1 MRRQYMLKSKLM
13 WSLVILCLLTNYAS
27 AVVYVNKASTD
38 PSPDGSSWAK
48 AFRTIQEGID
58 TANAQASPG
67 NPVEVW
73 VAQGN
78 YDELRTLTWGSP
90 ASVEG
95 SLVLEENVH
104 LYGGFKGTETS
115 RDQRRPSQ
123 YVTTI
128 DGRTSRGGAN
138 AYHVVVI
145 GTGTGPS
152 ADVVID
158 GFHIRGGRAVGVA
171 GDYHT
176 WRGAGIYNWLSSPR
190 IGNCVFYDNVAAT
203 AGGAIANMSG
213 TIGTT
218 NYKANALIHDCVF
231 RGNTCNEAV
240 DTGVSPIRGGAGIF
254 NNGINSAN
262 VEIGCE
268 AYIVNCTFYNNVSAN
283 LSGPMLYNAN
293 TIINSGCGVNF
304 PKIYNNILWNSVMP
318 ANPHIRNFRPGIG
331 FAWSA
336 DVQYCDVQGAYGG
349 GGVGNINVD
358 PLFRN
363 PGNNDFRLTVTFPS
377 PISPCLDAGADAL
390 VQPPLGAGRVDI
402 RNFQRKNGSAVD
414 MGAYE
419 NVATPIADFSATPLE
434 ILAGQSVQF
443 TDLSDTFGLWSETTW
458 SWNFGDSGTSGQ
470 QNPSHQY
477 NTAGRY
483 TVSLTVQTAEGN
495 DNETKTNYIIVH
507 TPPVADFSAA
517 PTQGQY
523 PLTVTFT
530 DLSIPDQLP
539 GNTTQITDWY
549 WDFDGDSNWDAHYTT
564 ATNPQWTYNSVGLYT
579 VSLRVIS
586 QYGEDT
592 ETKTNYI
599 DVWPD
604 PLSVTPISIQE
615 FDPPRDNPFSEDDF
629 SSPTAD
635 NLTDGYI
642 GFGRSFRMTVNAS
655 GGYGPPYQY
664 QWQIFKGGSW
674 VNVSDGSYPR
684 NVNGSDGP
692 NNTPVTTVISGA
704 TTNQLTVE
712 YAILGNEDGQYR
724 CVVTDPNDTPP
735 PPNQVISGTK
745 TITINPNVMRTVVD
759 LTTPV
764 RKYIGEN
771 VIYSFKFIGG
781 PGSNYLYQWYI
792 DRSGD
797 LDPVSSGSN
806 PVNIPNLDQTM
817 IGNYYGTAI
826 NISGGGQTVFAGP
839 SSLDVQPVVRI
850 DSQPQSIHRN
860 TAGTASFSTT
870 AGGGYPP
877 YTFQWYWN
885 GLPLDEGDHPSGSGS
900 PVTIVNNGAT
910 STVTISNLDLA
921 DAGQYMCRVTDSEN
935 RGAPSTEDTQN
946 ATLTVTNPFIITDPT
961 PSPVNIY
968 AGSNYSVTVTASG
981 GTTPYTFVWQRDTGS
996 GYVTLNDGDLGG
1008 RVSIVSGASNSV
1020 FTLSNAVTADT
1031 GQYRCIAVDS
1041 GPDPDAYPANA
1052 GVLNVYE
1059 NLVVSTEHPADVTEN
1074 VGNQAQFTV
1083 QTTGGLLPLNYEWQY
1098 ATDQAGPWTPLSNGP
1113 HPLHAS
1119 SIVSGADEPTL
1130 GIQIA
1135 EGAHLSGLQNSY
1147 YRCVVTDSGTPQSGT
1162 SREAKLSITNFIN
1175 VQGPA
1180 DVRAYTGE
1188 SPVQLVANVTGGQPP
1203 FYYEWFKGTESIL
1216 GPVEGQNVLDLGS
1229 ADSTDIGNYYVIVSD
1244 SSGGLNPNVTSRVA
1258 NVKVADP
1265 PQIVTQPQSLNL
1277 YAGQDA
1283 IFQVE
1288 VVGGFEPYNYDWW
1301 QIGVGSLGVNN
1312 DTLMLSNV
1320 DETYDGNQ
1328 YLVYVSDQP
1337 STVTGLNTT
1346 LTSDPALLRV
1356 ASSEVI
1362 FTLQPEDESLYI
1374 DDPSFW
1380 LTAGFVGGLPPVY
1393 YEWKRDLPAGGTE
1406 VVAVNTL
1413 AIEVNTVSLTVGTYK
1428 YYLEVTDDV
1437 PMVYQSRKA
1446 NIEVGSHLSFAQD
1459 LLPEYRATAGERVEM
1474 FVQVNGG
1481 LGDKTYTWYRN
1492 VGNGKAW
1499 EVIPGAIGPV
1509 LVLDPA
1515 EMEDSGQYYVV
1526 VQDSGSSVTG
1536 QNDTITSRTAT
1547 LNVEK
1552 GIPAS
1557 TNTGLLIM
1565 VLMSSI
1571 IGTITLVRKK
1581 AWLRI

>member
-1 MRRQYMLKSKLM
+1 MMKSKLK
-13 WSLVILCLLTNYAS
+13 WSLLVLCLLTNYAF

-78 YDELRTLTWGSP
+78 YDELRTATWGAP
-90 ASVEG
+90 ALVDG
-95 SLVLEENVH
+95 SLVMEDNVH

-128 DGRTSRGGAN
+128 DGRTSRGGTN
-138 AYHVVVI
+138 AYHVIVI
-145 GTGTGPS
+145 GKGSGPNT
-152 ADVVID
+152 DVVID
-158 GFHIRGGRAVGVA
+158 GFHIRGGRASGVA

-176 WRGAGIYNWLSSPR
+176 WRGAGIYNWLSAPV
-190 IGNCVFYDNVAAT
+190 IGNCVFYDNVSAT

-213 TIGTT
+213 TVGSNI
-218 NYKANALIHDCVF
+218 YKASALIHDCVF
-231 RGNTCNEAV
+231 RGNTCNETV

-254 NNGINSAN
+254 NNGINSSN
-262 VEIGCE
+262 VEIGNE
-268 AYIVNCTFYNNVSAN
+268 TYITNCTFYNNTSAN
-283 LSGPMLYNAN
+283 LSNPQLYNAN
-293 TIINSGCGVNF
+293 TIMNSGCGVNF
-304 PKIYNNILWNSVMP
+304 PKIYNTILWNNPVPS
-318 ANPHIRNFRPGIG
+318 NPHIRTFRPGLG
-331 FAWSA
+331 YVNA
-336 DVQYCDVQGAYGG
+336 DVQYSDVQGGHVG
-349 GGVGNINVD
+349 TGNINSD

-377 PISPCLDAGADAL
+377 PISPCLDTGADGL
-390 VQPPLGAGRVDI
+390 VQPPLAPGRVDI

-419 NVATPIADFSATPLE
+419 NVATPVADFSATPVE

-443 TDLSDTFGLWSETTW
+443 TDSSDTFGLWAETTW
-458 SWNFGDSGTSGQ
+458 AWNFGDSGTSNQ

-495 DNETKTNYIIVH
+495 DNETKTNYIVVH
-507 TPPVADFSAA
+507 TPPTADFSAA

-530 DLSIPDQLP
+530 DSSIPDQLP
-539 GNTTQITDWY
+539 ENTTQITDWY
-549 WDFDGDSNWDAHYTT
+549 WDFNGDGNDDAHYTT
-564 ATNPQWTYNSVGLYT
+564 PTNPQWTYNSVGVYT
-579 VSLRVIS
+579 VRLRVVT

-599 DVWPD
+599 DVWPN
-604 PLSVTPISIQE
+604 PLAVSNIAIQE
-615 FDPPRDNPFSEDDF
+615 FDPPRDSPFSEDDF
-629 SSPTAD
+629 SSPTAN

-674 VNVSDGSYPR
+674 VNISNGSYPR

-692 NNTPVTTVISGA
+692 NNTPIITVISGA

-712 YAILGNEDGQYR
+712 YAIPGQEDGQYR

-745 TITINPNVMRTVVD
+745 TITINTNVMRTVVD

-781 PGSNYLYQWYI
+781 SGSNYLYQWYI
-792 DRSGD
+792 DRSGS
-797 LDPVSSGSN
+797 LTPVGSGSN

-826 NISGGGQTVFAGP
+826 NISDGGQTVFAGP
-839 SSLDVQPVVRI
+839 SSLDVQPVVAI
-850 DSQPQSIHRN
+850 SAQPQSIHRN
-860 TAGTASFSTT
+860 TGGSAQFSVTIS
-870 AGGGYPP
+870 GGYAP
-877 YTFQWYWN
+877 YTYEWLWN
-885 GLPLDEGDHPSGSGS
+885 DTTPLVDGPHPSGSGA
-900 PVTIVNNGAT
+900 IVSINNVGST
-910 STVTISNLDLA
+910 STLTISNLGLI
-921 DAGQYMCRVTDSEN
+921 DAGQYKCRVTDSEN
-935 RGAPSTEDTQN
+935 RGAPSTEDSQN
-946 ATLTVTNPFIITDPT
+946 ATLLITNPFVITDPT
-961 PSPVNIY
+961 PSPVNQY
-968 AGSNYSVTVTASG
+968 EGSNYSVTVTASG
-981 GTTPYTFVWQRDTGS
+981 GTTPYTFTWQRDTGS

-1020 FTLSNAVTADT
+1020 FTINGTVVGDT
-1031 GQYRCIAVDS
+1031 GTYRCIAVDS

-1059 NLVVSTEHPADVTEN
+1059 NLVVDTEHPADVIEN
-1074 VGNQAQFTV
+1074 VGNQAQFAV
-1083 QTTGGLLPLNYEWQY
+1083 QRTGGIPTINYEWQY
-1098 ATDQAGPWTPLSNGP
+1098 ATDQGGPWTTLTNGP

-1119 SIVSGADEPTL
+1119 SIVSGADESTL
-1130 GIQIA
+1130 TIQIA

-1162 SREAKLSITNFIN
+1162 SRIAKLSITNFIN

-1188 SPVQLVANVTGGQPP
+1188 SPVQLITNVTGGQPP

-1216 GPVEGQNVLDLGS
+1216 GPEEGHNVLDLGS
-1229 ADSTDIGNYYVIVSD
+1229 ADATDEGDYYVIVSD
-1244 SSGGLNPNVTSRVA
+1244 SSGGLNPPVTSRTA

-1301 QIGVGSLGVNN
+1301 QIGMGSLGVNN
-1312 DTLMLSNV
+1312 NTLLLSNV
-1320 DETYDGNQ
+1320 DVTYDGNQ
-1328 YLVYVSDQP
+1328 YLVYISDQP

-1346 LTSDPALLRV
+1346 LTSDPVLLRV

-1374 DDPSFW
+1374 NDPSFW
-1380 LTAGFVGGLPPVY
+1380 LTADFVGGLPPVY
-1393 YEWKRDLPAGGTE
+1393 YEWKRDLPGGGTE
-1406 VVAVNTL
+1406 VVAGNTLEILVNT
-1413 AIEVNTVSLTVGTYK
+1413 ASLTVGTYK
-1428 YYLEVTDDV
+1428 YYLEVTDDI
-1437 PMVYQSRKA
+1437 PMLYQSRKA
-1446 NIEVGSHLSFAQD
+1446 NIEVGLHLSFIQD
-1459 LLPEYRATAGERVEM
+1459 LLPEYRATSGERVEM

-1492 VGNGKAW
+1492 VGGKAW
-1499 EVIPGAIGPV
+1499 EVIPGAIGPL
-1509 LVLDPA
+1509 LVIDPA
-1515 EMEDSGQYYVV
+1515 QHEDSGQYYVV

-1536 QNDTITSRTAT
+1536 QNDTITSTIAT
-1547 LNVEK
+1547 LEVEK
-1552 GIPAS
+1552 GIPATTS
-1557 TNTGLLIM
+1557 TGLLVMI
-1565 VLMSSI
+1565 LISSI
-1571 IGTITLVRKK
+1571 IGVMTVIRKR
-1581 AWLRI
+1581 ACLRK